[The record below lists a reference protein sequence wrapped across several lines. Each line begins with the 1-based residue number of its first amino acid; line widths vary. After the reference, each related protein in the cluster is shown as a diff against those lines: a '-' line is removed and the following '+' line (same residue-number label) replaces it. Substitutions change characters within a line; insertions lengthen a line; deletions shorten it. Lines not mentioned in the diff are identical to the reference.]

1 MTNQHLVT
9 KDKDLRRCLRG
20 VGGLAKRRGGRAL
33 HKASFSW
40 GRKKDVGQYCWR
52 SVIYVELQVRVKDT
66 GGFILCALSNNLQS
80 FEKTRSKKR

>member
-1 MTNQHLVT
+1 MTNQRLVT

-20 VGGLAKRRGGRAL
+20 VGGLAKRRGGE
-33 HKASFSW
+33 
-40 GRKKDVGQYCWR
+40 RKKDVGQYCWR